1 MALNEKANFWFSWC
15 KEFSQKVWSRHNNS
29 HKYASEWSAG
39 EFAQKV
45 L

>member
-15 KEFSQKVWSRHNNS
+15 KEFSQKVWSRYNS